1 MPPLS
6 LHVFTSAGNSCQNP
20 RFEKIHVQMG
30 VLKKNKE
37 KEGNS
42 NEGKCQSL
50 TTGARMSRR
59 RSTLRRWA
67 RPSRARCVP
76 GACFARARAQC
87 PHDKRRQW
95 CTANNFSR
103 RCREPVVARYQHWGR
118 LSSDMWRCKAVLD
131 DLDVSALDMFPGNE
145 RDRGSVLMAQC
156 TLQFVRACECAC
168 SNVRVHACMCV
179 CVCVCLCVAQR
190 VQNMLTAHPIPAPSP
205 TLTNVRMDQ
214 RQPFIP
220 PSSPKGMR
228 SSLALRLHLCPTS
241 AHTSVRAYS
250 RIFARVTEAGG
261 APPVRGGLVT
271 VRCVWVWMC
280 DT

>member
-179 CVCVCLCVAQR
+179 CVCVFVCSAKSAKYAHGTPDSSAVSDSHECANGPTTAIHSSFVAQR
-190 VQNMLTAHPIPAPSP
+190 YALFACT
-205 TLTNVRMDQ
+205 
-214 RQPFIP
+214 
-220 PSSPKGMR
+220 
-228 SSLALRLHLCPTS
+228 SLALVSDVCTHIC
-241 AHTSVRAYS
+241 
-250 RIFARVTEAGG
+250 ARVFAYFCTSY
-261 APPVRGGLVT
+261 
-271 VRCVWVWMC
+271 
-280 DT
+280 